1 MQTAGKQKQKRNN
14 SSRIRSG
21 AAALCAALLLLLS
34 GCGTAPDAQTIKQQ
48 EALTEGTLQDGQM
61 SELQMAEQQ
70 ENGGSSTEEMAEP
83 GEVQTP
89 DGTLSVTFLDVGQGN
104 AVLVE
109 QGGAYMLIDG
119 GNRDYSSFVVSYLK
133 EQGVEELAYVIASHY
148 DADHLNGVVGALH
161 AFSCGQV
168 LAPDYVTDTR
178 VYESFERVITEQDIA
193 LAYPAVGDTY
203 TLGDASFTVVCPKAY
218 DPKEDNDNSVGIRLV
233 YGNTSFL
240 ICGDAGKAE
249 EQAMLDSGVTL
260 ESDVYLA
267 SHHGSEGSSSEAF
280 MRAVSPSAVVV
291 SAGAGNSY
299 GHPTRTV
306 LDRVKACGAALYRT
320 DLQGTITVTSDG
332 TSLSWSVDAT
342 QDYRDGDEV
351 AAGAA
356 DTTGT
361 SGAADTA
368 DSAAQASGG
377 ETAAGGTDTTGT
389 SGTAGAAVTD
399 AAGSTDTTG
408 TSGAADTAD
417 SAAQA
422 SGGETAAG
430 STADVT
436 GEYVLNTNTKK
447 FHRPSCSSVAQMS
460 PENKAA
466 FSGSREE
473 LIAAGYDPCK
483 RCNP

>member
-1 MQTAGKQKQKRNN
+1 MQTAGKQKNKKYNVN
-14 SSRIRSG
+14 RIRSG
-21 AAALCAALLLLLS
+21 AAALCAALFLLLS
-34 GCGTAPDAQTIKQQ
+34 GCGAASDGQAVRQQ
-48 EALTEGTLQDGQM
+48 AALSGGALQDGQM
-61 SELQMAEQQ
+61 SEQQMAEQQ
-70 ENGGSSTEEMAEP
+70 ENGEASTAGTEGQREEQM
-83 GEVQTP
+83 P

-104 AVLVE
+104 AVLAE

-178 VYESFERVITEQDIA
+178 VYESFERVIKEQDIA

-233 YGNTSFL
+233 YGDTSFL

-260 ESDVYLA
+260 DSDVYLA

-280 MRAVSPSAVVV
+280 MRAVSPTAVVV

-306 LDRVKACGAALYRT
+306 LNRVKACGAALYRT

-342 QDYRDGDEV
+342 KDYRDGDEV

-361 SGAADTA
+361 SGTADTA
-368 DSAAQASGG
+368 GSAAQASSGG
-377 ETAAGGTDTTGT
+377 ETAAGG
-389 SGTAGAAVTD
+389 
-399 AAGSTDTTG
+399 
-408 TSGAADTAD
+408 
-417 SAAQA
+417 
-422 SGGETAAG
+422 
-430 STADVT
+430 TADVT

-447 FHRPSCSSVAQMS
+447 FHRSSCSSVAQMS

>member
-1 MQTAGKQKQKRNN
+1 MQTAGKQKKKRDN

-34 GCGTAPDAQTIKQQ
+34 GCGAASDGQAVRQQ
-48 EALTEGTLQDGQM
+48 AALSGGTLQDGQM

-70 ENGGSSTEEMAEP
+70 ENGGSPTEEMAEP
-83 GEVQTP
+83 GEGQTP

-178 VYESFERVITEQDIA
+178 VYESFERVIKEQDIA

-203 TLGDASFTVVCPKAY
+203 TLGDASFTVVCPEVY

-233 YGNTSFL
+233 YGDTSFL

-249 EQAMLDSGVTL
+249 EQVMLDSGVTL

-280 MRAVSPSAVVV
+280 MRAVSPTAVVV

-306 LDRVKACGAALYRT
+306 LNRVKACGAALYRT

-356 DTTGT
+356 DITGT

-368 DSAAQASGG
+368 DSAAQAS
-377 ETAAGGTDTTGT
+377 
-389 SGTAGAAVTD
+389 V
-399 AAGSTDTTG
+399 
-408 TSGAADTAD
+408 AADTAG

-422 SGGETAAG
+422 SSGGETAADG
-430 STADVT
+430 TADVT
-436 GEYVLNTNTKK
+436 GAYVLNTNTKK

>member
-1 MQTAGKQKQKRNN
+1 MQTAENQKKKRNN
-14 SSRIRSG
+14 SSRIGSG

-34 GCGTAPDAQTIKQQ
+34 GCGAASDGQAVKQQ
-48 EALTEGTLQDGQM
+48 AALTEGTLQDSQM

-70 ENGGSSTEEMAEP
+70 NGGSSTDGMAEP
-83 GEVQTP
+83 GKGQTP

-193 LAYPAVGDTY
+193 LAYPAVGDNY
-203 TLGDASFTVVCPKAY
+203 ALGDASFTVVCPKAY

-280 MRAVSPSAVVV
+280 MRAVSPSAVVI

-306 LDRVKACGAALYRT
+306 LDRVRACGAALYRT

-332 TSLSWSVDAT
+332 TTLSWSVDAT

-351 AAGAA
+351 AAGTA

-361 SGAADTA
+361 SGAANTA

-377 ETAAGGTDTTGT
+377 EAAAGG
-389 SGTAGAAVTD
+389 
-399 AAGSTDTTG
+399 TDTTG

-422 SGGETAAG
+422 SEGETAAG
-430 STADVT
+430 GTADVT